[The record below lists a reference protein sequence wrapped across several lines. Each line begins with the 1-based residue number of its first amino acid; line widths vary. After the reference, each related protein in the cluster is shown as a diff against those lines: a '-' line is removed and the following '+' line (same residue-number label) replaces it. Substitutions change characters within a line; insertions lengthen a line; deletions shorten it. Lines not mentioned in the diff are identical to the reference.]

1 MAEGKKIKY
10 RRYLCIDS
18 SGFEFVENWN
28 ENDRRRA
35 KKDIEEL
42 GSFCYWVDLEDQEI
56 EIK

>member
-1 MAEGKKIKY
+1 MPDSKKIKY

-28 ENDRRRA
+28 ENDNRRTQR
-35 KKDIEEL
+35 DIQNL
-42 GSFCYWVDLEDQEI
+42 GSFIHWIDDEEQEF